1 MKLILVIAQL
11 LVLSYE
17 VSARSSGNEPLK
29 FLTEAWPYKLKFMS
43 EHDTTVIP
51 CQTNH
56 MFARLYLY
64 KRYNLRDSWRNA
76 LAMDR
81 GRHITIVGQAFY
93 IKDLAVKDSG
103 YYKCVATKYWS
114 GEQKSLE
121 LGQII
126 VTPIKKTE
134 IRVPEI
140 FPNDSRLKVKQNR
153 NQNITCKTIGAVG
166 PTSYL
171 KWYKRV
177 GKEDMKP
184 VNPNQV
190 ASFSMLSKGDHIDI
204 EKLVFKR
211 FQLSDA
217 GVYVC
222 ERKEPFQQPTRR
234 QIKIETDVHFVFKAP
249 RWRIGVGVPLKIAL
263 INDFVFISCQ
273 TSSMYAHV
281 VLMKKRSQGAPWH
294 IVKTSY
300 HGRIRRIGQTFLIK
314 KLSYT
319 DSAYYKCRAQYQG
332 STIEMEKGM
341 LIASIADNND
351 QPTIIPRKHN
361 LHIPKGSNQDIVCK
375 APSVQSGEESFI
387 RWYKKVG
394 RDIYVQVKGHKVDM
408 KKMFTRGKTWD
419 IHMLKIRGFDRVK
432 DVGRYACVRY
442 VVDRPATV
450 AYVHVKMAL

>member
-1 MKLILVIAQL
+1 MSIKMRLILVMAQL
-11 LVLSYE
+11 LVLSYQ
-17 VSARSSGNEPLK
+17 VSSRTPVNEPLS

-43 EHDTTVIP
+43 QHDTTVIS

-121 LGQII
+121 LGQLI
-126 VTPIKKTE
+126 VTPVKKTE

-140 FPNDSRLKVKQNR
+140 FPNNSRLKVKQNS
-153 NQNITCKTIGAVG
+153 NQNITCKTMGAVG

-171 KWYKRV
+171 SWYKRDEK
-177 GKEDMKP
+177 GDLKP
-184 VNPNQV
+184 VNPNKV
-190 ASFSMLSKGDHIDI
+190 ASYSMLSVGNHIDI
-204 EKLVFKR
+204 EKLMFKG
-211 FQLSDA
+211 FQMSDA
-217 GVYVC
+217 GTYVC

-234 QIKIETDVHFVFKAP
+234 QIKIETNVHFVFKSP
-249 RWRIGVGVPLKIAL
+249 RWRIGDQVPLKIAL

-281 VLMKKRSQGAPWH
+281 VLMRKRSQAAPWH

-300 HGRIRRIGQTFLIK
+300 HGRVRRVGQTFLIK

-319 DSAYYKCRAQYQG
+319 DSAYYKCRATYQG
-332 STIEMEKGM
+332 ATIEMEKGM
-341 LIASIADNND
+341 LIASIVVWSEDDNMEG
-351 QPTIIPRKHN
+351 RA
-361 LHIPKGSNQDIVCK
+361 S
-375 APSVQSGEESFI
+375 SEESMSQQNDNDYQNAI
-387 RWYKKVG
+387 
-394 RDIYVQVKGHKVDM
+394 D
-408 KKMFTRGKTWD
+408 FTYNQGGYTENYPNASD
-419 IHMLKIRGFDRVK
+419 LPVPNHG
-432 DVGRYACVRY
+432 GNS
-442 VVDRPATV
+442 
-450 AYVHVKMAL
+450 